1 MFRVFFWLLL
11 GVILAVSIMPAE
23 DAPTVFADDK
33 LNHIL
38 AFFVLSFMARIAWP
52 QFNTF
57 LLLGM
62 LAVFGGTIEILQ
74 FSMGLGRQADWM
86 DFAADVLA
94 ILIGMLFGLILN
106 SVRNKM
112 ETDGP

>member
-1 MFRVFFWLLL
+1 MLRFIFWLLL
-11 GVILAVSIMPAE
+11 GGILAISIMPAS

-52 QFNTF
+52 RINALVLFV
-57 LLLGM
+57 M
-62 LAVFGGTIEILQ
+62 LALFGGAIEILQ

-94 ILIGMLFGLILN
+94 ILIGTLVGQLIN
-106 SVRNKM
+106 GFRRKTATS
-112 ETDGP
+112 G